1 MVDSVDSKSTDRKV
15 MRVRFPPLGPK
26 YNTSH
31 PGVTEQADVLGPLYA
46 TRVEQSTPYRFDP
59 YRRDCFS
66 NKGDLS

>member
-1 MVDSVDSKSTDRKV
+1 
-15 MRVRFPPLGPK
+15 
-26 YNTSH
+26 
-31 PGVTEQADVLGPLYA
+31 VTEQADVLGPLYA